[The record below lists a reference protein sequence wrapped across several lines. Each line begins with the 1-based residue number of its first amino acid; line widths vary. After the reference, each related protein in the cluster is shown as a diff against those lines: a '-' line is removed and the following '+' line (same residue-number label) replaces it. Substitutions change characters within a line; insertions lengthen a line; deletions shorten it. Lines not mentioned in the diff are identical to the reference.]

1 MFMQAG
7 MNVDNMLHMLKD
19 KLAANKDF
27 ATDLGK
33 LSGLGYSQEF
43 IDQITAQGP
52 QMGDQMAK
60 QLIAAGPAQTAE
72 LQSMFSQVQ
81 NQSAH
86 GVDALADDIYKK
98 SGLATEGLKEQYKTA
113 HHDLVAA
120 LNAENRAYVNSL
132 NKLVRDYK
140 VAMATLA
147 ATRDQA
153 QIDALNTIPG
163 QYNPATMAGLQA
175 DLQAQNQIINTP
187 GAPTYN
193 VNVQTTS
200 NATAQVI
207 AQAVLDA
214 IKYNKPVVV

>member
-1 MFMQAG
+1 
-7 MNVDNMLHMLKD
+7 
-19 KLAANKDF
+19 
-27 ATDLGK
+27 
-33 LSGLGYSQEF
+33 
-43 IDQITAQGP
+43 
-52 QMGDQMAK
+52 MGDQMAK
-60 QLIAAGPAQTAE
+60 QLIQAGPAQAAE
-72 LQSMFSQVQ
+72 LQGMFSQVQ

-98 SGLATEGLKEQYKTA
+98 SGLATEELKEQYKTA

-120 LNAENRAYVNSL
+120 LNAENRAYVTSL

-175 DLQAQNQIINTP
+175 DLQTQNQIINKP

-200 NATAQVI
+200 NATAQTI
-207 AQAVLDA
+207 AQAVIDA